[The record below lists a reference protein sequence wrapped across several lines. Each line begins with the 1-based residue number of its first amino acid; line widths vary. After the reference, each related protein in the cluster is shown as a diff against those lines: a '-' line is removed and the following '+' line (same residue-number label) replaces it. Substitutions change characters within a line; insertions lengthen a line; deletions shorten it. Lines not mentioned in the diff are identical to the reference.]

1 MRTVKIAECS
11 KELTARERLML
22 KDTTNANKLD
32 TLLNDE
38 AEVIIEPAMYATLN
52 VVFDTPDEGEDY
64 EQYVIIDNNGNKYVT
79 GSQSFWN
86 AFKDIVEEM
95 GDEPFE
101 IVAYRKDSK
110 NRPGKYFIT
119 CSIR

>member
-86 AFKDIVEEM
+86 AFKDIVDEM

>member
-38 AEVIIEPAMYATLN
+38 SEVVIEPAMYATLN

-64 EQYVIIDNNGNKYVT
+64 EQYVIIDNDGNKYVT

>member
-64 EQYVIIDNNGNKYVT
+64 EQYVIIDNDGNKYVT

-86 AFKDIVEEM
+86 AFMDIVEEM